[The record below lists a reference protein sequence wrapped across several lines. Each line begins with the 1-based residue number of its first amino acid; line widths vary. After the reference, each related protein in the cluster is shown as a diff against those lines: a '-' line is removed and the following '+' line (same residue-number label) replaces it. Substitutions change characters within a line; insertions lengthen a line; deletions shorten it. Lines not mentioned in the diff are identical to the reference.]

1 MELGYDTGMNAAREP
16 WRDGDGRAGGRE
28 MQALCLDRALA
39 AVELPED
46 DLLGA
51 FLWKWF
57 PGDSRGE
64 NFLVSEPHMRAVV
77 GRHWRR
83 ERSATE

>member
-1 MELGYDTGMNAAREP
+1 MELGYDTGLNAAREP
-16 WRDGDGRAGGRE
+16 WRDGDRREGGIAL
-28 MQALCLDRALA
+28 QALCLDRALA
-39 AVELPED
+39 AVDAPGD

-64 NFLVSEPHMRAVV
+64 TFLMSEPHMREVIA
-77 GRHWRR
+77 RHWA
-83 ERSATE
+83 E